1 MSSEADSFG
10 RDRSRRR
17 RDSSSSTTTTSRS
30 RLCSRPDHARSTHR
44 HASSRS
50 RQARSSFSHEK
61 RKYHDERSGK
71 AVQYERESDYDDR
84 SSRLKRVEVRLKRVD
99 VDNPVDRDDHDHDD
113 LANLLARLKRVEVR
127 LKRVDIDTSP
137 DRPKRLRKPNKKYSS
152 TEYDLSGL
160 DGGIEQVDDVYVVW
174 TFPSF
179 YDEVGTEYDLSLVE

>member
-44 HASSRS
+44 HASSGS

-99 VDNPVDRDDHDHDD
+99 VDNPVDRDDRG
-113 LANLLARLKRVEVR
+113 ARDEGLGSRVEVGVSIE
-127 LKRVDIDTSP
+127 KT
-137 DRPKRLRKPNKKYSS
+137 LRKKPFTCPMCERGFTALSS
-152 TEYDLSGL
+152 VQDHINTCNSR
-160 DGGIEQVDDVYVVW
+160 
-174 TFPSF
+174 
-179 YDEVGTEYDLSLVE
+179 